1 MHRDFPA
8 GVAVGIIGTCLPE
21 LLQECIEI
29 SLPELLQEC
38 IRAFLLR
45 AGLEA
50 VKYSSDM

>member
-1 MHRDFPA
+1 MHRDFSA
-8 GVAVGIIGTCLPE
+8 GVAVGIIGTSLLE

-38 IRAFLLR
+38 IGTFLSR

-50 VKYSSDM
+50 VKYSSGM